1 MTARTTAS
9 RHLAATVAQY
19 IHELSE
25 RHAQERAVAVAA
37 RARSRQVAPATATAL
52 GRGSGE
58 PGRFRPVRDT
68 AENEYGK
75 RG

>member
-25 RHAQERAVAVAA
+25 RHAKDREAVAVPAVA
-37 RARSRQVAPATATAL
+37 R
-52 GRGSGE
+52 
-58 PGRFRPVRDT
+58 
-68 AENEYGK
+68 
-75 RG
+75 